1 MRLTTEQSQVFQQLG
16 WSIRKDAI
24 GDPMIYRVEGDQL
37 FEVVFQYLERGKQFY
52 FPLLYRAT
60 SVSYRQSFLE
70 VTARKYTEN
79 APIFGVVEFHFA
91 DTSHDVMQDISQ
103 KLIGMADKA
112 DVASAISRLSQTRP
126 STLEGQYEYLSALKW
141 LGQYD
146 RLIVEF
152 EELRF
157 QREQD
162 NPLKCSIDVF
172 ERIGGMKKTK
182 TENRNYPFSI

>member
-1 MRLTTEQSQVFQQLG
+1 MRLTTEQSQVFQELG

-24 GDPMIYRVEGDQL
+24 GDPMIYRVDGDQL
-37 FEVVFQYLERGKQFY
+37 FEVVFQYFERGKQFY

-60 SVSYRQSFLE
+60 TVSYRQSFLE
-70 VTARKYTEN
+70 VTARKSTEN

-112 DVASAISRLSQTRP
+112 DVASEISRLSQTRP
-126 STLEGQYEYLSALKW
+126 STLEGQYEYLTALAW

-146 RLIVEF
+146 RLKL
-152 EELRF
+152 ELEALKLKNE
-157 QREQD
+157 RE
-162 NPLKCSIDVF
+162 NPLKCSVDVF
-172 ERIGGMKKTK
+172 KRIDGMDVYAT
-182 TENRNYPFSI
+182 